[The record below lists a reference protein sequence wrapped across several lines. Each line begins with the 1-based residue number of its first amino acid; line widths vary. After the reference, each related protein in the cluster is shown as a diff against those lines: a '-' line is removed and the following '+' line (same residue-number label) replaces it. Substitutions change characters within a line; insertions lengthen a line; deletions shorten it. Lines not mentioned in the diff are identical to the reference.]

1 VKLKVLFLILALAF
15 IGVGCGKKSWQNLD
29 ESAFKVE
36 MPGSAAKSNQT
47 VTTAAGPITVNLW
60 TLDQK
65 TEGYIV
71 GYSEYPEAVF
81 NARNP
86 EQLLDSARDGAISNV
101 KGKVT
106 DEKKI
111 TQGSFP
117 GREITGNSPDQNV
130 AFTARV
136 FLAKP
141 RMYMLVYSQ
150 LGKDKAI
157 SEDGKKFLE
166 SFQIKK

>member
-1 VKLKVLFLILALAF
+1 MKLKVLFLTLVIAF
-15 IGVGCGKKSWQNLD
+15 IAVGCGSKSWQTLD
-29 ESAFKVE
+29 DTAFKAE
-36 MPGSAAKSNQT
+36 MPGAATKSNQT

-81 NARNP
+81 SARDSK
-86 EQLLDSARDGAISNV
+86 QLLDSARDGAIANV

-106 DEKKI
+106 AEKDI
-111 TQGSFP
+111 TQGSFS
-117 GREITGNSPDQNV
+117 GREITGSAPDQDV

-150 LGKDKAI
+150 RGKDKAI
-157 SEDGKKFLE
+157 SEDGKKFLD

>member
-1 VKLKVLFLILALAF
+1 VRFKVLFLILAVA
-15 IGVGCGKKSWQNLD
+15 IVGVGCGKKSWQTLD
-29 ESAFKVE
+29 EAAFKAE
-36 MPGSAAKSNQT
+36 MPGAAAKSNQT
-47 VTTAAGPITVNLW
+47 VPTAAGPITVNLW

-86 EQLLDSARDGAISNV
+86 KQLLDSARDGAIANV

-106 DEKKI
+106 DERDI
-111 TQGSFP
+111 TQGSFQ

-141 RMYMLVYSQ
+141 RMYMLVFSQ
-150 LGKDKAI
+150 LGKDKTI
-157 SEDGKKFLE
+157 SDDGKKFLD
-166 SFQIKK
+166 SFQIKQ